1 MDIGENLKYLRNVHN
16 KTQQDIAEILKIS
29 RQAYTHYESNK
40 REPDIKTLVKL
51 ADYYMVSLDMLVGRI
66 KIQGIEKAA
75 V

>member
-1 MDIGENLKYLRNVHN
+1 MDIGENLKYLRTKNN
-16 KTQQDIAEILKIS
+16 KTQKDIADMLKIS

-51 ADYYMVSLDMLVGRI
+51 ADYYMVSLDMIVGRI
-66 KIQGIEKAA
+66 KFQNA